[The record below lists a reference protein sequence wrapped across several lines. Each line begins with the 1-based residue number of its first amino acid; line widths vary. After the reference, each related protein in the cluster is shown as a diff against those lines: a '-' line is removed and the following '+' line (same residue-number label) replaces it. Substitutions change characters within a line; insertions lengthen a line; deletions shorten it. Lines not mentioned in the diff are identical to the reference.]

1 MTSLIQYNTFG
12 IDAKAIAIEHF
23 TSADDVATLLT
34 KHSKQRILIVGSGS
48 NILFTNDFNGIIL
61 VSDNKSITSCTDG
74 NSILVR
80 CGAGVLW
87 DDFVK
92 HCVEHNWQGA
102 ENLSLIP
109 GTCGAS
115 AVQNIGAYGVE
126 AKDLI
131 ESVEAVERTTLKTVT
146 LNANDL
152 QYGYRTSRFKTDWA
166 DKYVIISVTYRLNVN
181 GTINL
186 SYRGLIEMF
195 DEQKR
200 LHPTENDLTLVR
212 EAIIRVR
219 QSKLPDVKAIGSAGS
234 FFMNPAVA
242 RHKADELISLY
253 PDMPHFDNA
262 DGSVKIPAAW
272 LIEHT
277 GWKGYRNGDAG
288 VYEKQPLVLVNYG
301 KATGKD
307 ITELAQKIQDSVKDK
322 FGIELKTEV
331 IYV

>member
-1 MTSLIQYNTFG
+1 M
-12 IDAKAIAIEHF
+12 
-23 TSADDVATLLT
+23 
-34 KHSKQRILIVGSGS
+34 
-48 NILFTNDFNGIIL
+48 
-61 VSDNKSITSCTDG
+61 
-74 NSILVR
+74 
-80 CGAGVLW
+80 
-87 DDFVK
+87 
-92 HCVEHNWQGA
+92 
-102 ENLSLIP
+102 
-109 GTCGAS
+109 
-115 AVQNIGAYGVE
+115 
-126 AKDLI
+126 
-131 ESVEAVERTTLKTVT
+131 
-146 LNANDL
+146 
-152 QYGYRTSRFKTDWA
+152 
-166 DKYVIISVTYRLNVN
+166 DKYVITSVTYLLNVN

-186 SYRGLIEMF
+186 SYRGLKEMF